1 MKGVSAR
8 NLGEFVEYF
17 VTGCT
22 HLTLIPVI
30 PQRQT
35 TKRRPLYGTS
45 SRERRKFIPTA
56 LLPRVG
62 WSVVDLVM

>member
-30 PQRQT
+30 SQRQT
-35 TKRRPLYGTS
+35 TKRLPLYLA